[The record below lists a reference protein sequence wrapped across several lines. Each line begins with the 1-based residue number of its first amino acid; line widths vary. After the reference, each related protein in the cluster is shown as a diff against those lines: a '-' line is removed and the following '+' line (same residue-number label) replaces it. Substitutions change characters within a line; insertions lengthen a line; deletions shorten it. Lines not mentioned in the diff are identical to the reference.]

1 MQSPFEDWKT
11 RQPGLNGSVTYV
23 TDTSRKALREGW
35 HALPDEWRVLN
46 SDVCGNCDTCRS
58 CRGTYTRK
66 TRKPSNLGPPN
77 TEYTVTEY
85 CVDVQYSIQ
94 GDQFKFDTVGW
105 ATLAVFDVMQ
115 LENWDWPLWASED
128 GAGTSVWVYYY
139 LLVGVLSFMALNIFP
154 AIVSFELRK
163 GIREDEKRR
172 AGAVKQAREASRE
185 ELGLTQLEDTVVDV
199 LAAQRDDVAEIDRT
213 LNGGVASGG
222 GDAHPEGYYRALWK
236 RICDPPL
243 GWFQLASYLLI
254 VCQVIL
260 IACEIPN
267 MAPWRRGLLD
277 GFTIFFQILWA
288 IELSLR
294 LLGARRRGSIRNTG
308 LFL

>member
-1 MQSPFEDWKT
+1 M
-11 RQPGLNGSVTYV
+11 
-23 TDTSRKALREGW
+23 
-35 HALPDEWRVLN
+35 
-46 SDVCGNCDTCRS
+46 
-58 CRGTYTRK
+58 
-66 TRKPSNLGPPN
+66 
-77 TEYTVTEY
+77 
-85 CVDVQYSIQ
+85 
-94 GDQFKFDTVGW
+94 
-105 ATLAVFDVMQ
+105 
-115 LENWDWPLWASED
+115 
-128 GAGTSVWVYYY
+128 
-139 LLVGVLSFMALNIFP
+139 
-154 AIVSFELRK
+154 
-163 GIREDEKRR
+163 
-172 AGAVKQAREASRE
+172 
-185 ELGLTQLEDTVVDV
+185 
-199 LAAQRDDVAEIDRT
+199 AEIDRT